1 MTVHYVPGSLLGG
14 VVEIRY
20 YGIFKGTAVAV
31 PFLYLENHGIVVGLN
46 KR

>member
-1 MTVHYVPGSLLGG
+1 MTVQLCAWALLGG

-31 PFLYLENHGIVVGLN
+31 PFLYLENHGIVMWFN
-46 KR
+46 